1 MKISDDEAHALDV
14 RKAGAVGD
22 GNAGGFLPPMLKG
35 VETEINLAGC
45 VGMSVDGDDAALLAE
60 FGVFFSAAR
69 TTERGFAADDLR
81 GLTLDAFDEQVPAHA
96 KTSLALLSWRVD
108 SRDWD
113 QDCLRSGTAVEM
125 TVQPSTAK

>member
-1 MKISDDEAHALDV
+1 
-14 RKAGAVGD
+14 
-22 GNAGGFLPPMLKG
+22 MLKRI
-35 VETEINLAGC
+35 EPEIGLTGG
-45 VGMSVDGDDAALLAE
+45 VGMAVDGDDAALLAE

-69 TTERGFAADDLR
+69 TTERGFAAENLR
-81 GLTLDAFDEQVPAHA
+81 RLTLDAFDEQMPAHA
-96 KTSLALLSWRVD
+96 KTSLAVLSWRVD